1 MYTQDDI
8 LNFIYNFKHRVNKEK
23 ELEDVFLNG
32 NCYYFAIILK
42 HRFPN
47 MHIVYSQI
55 DNHFMC
61 LYDNRIYDI
70 RGDITNNVMVCDLFS
85 WEDYMYYDK
94 LDYGRVVKYCVN
106 LENQDYFVTIFM
118 YFS

>member
-32 NCYYFAIILK
+32 NCYYFSIILK

-70 RGDITNNVMVCDLFS
+70 RGDITNNVMVYDLFS
-85 WEDYMYYDK
+85 WEDYMHYDK

-106 LENQDYFVTIFM
+106 LEN
-118 YFS
+118 